1 VPSDLHDE
9 ADARLR
15 RVRQRLTPKR
25 AAIVE
30 ILAAAPRPLTIP
42 EVLAAGDGLA
52 QSSVYRNLVL
62 LEDAGVVH
70 RIVTTDEFARF
81 ELAEELTGH
90 HHHLICS
97 QCGTVEDVPAST
109 GLEASLADAVAQI
122 DAATGF
128 RTKAHRIDLV
138 GLCRDCG

>member
-1 VPSDLHDE
+1 M
-9 ADARLR
+9 
-15 RVRQRLTPKR
+15 RQRLTPKR

-97 QCGTVEDVPAST
+97 HCGTVEDVPASS
-109 GLEASLADAVAQI
+109 GLEASLADAVSQI